1 MIASVE
7 GKLTEKREDSAVVE
21 VAGLGLQ
28 LFLSN
33 QTLQGLPGVGSKV
46 KLHSHLHVREDLLQL
61 YGFADTRE
69 REVFLQLITVSGV
82 GPRMALVILS
92 SFKPDDLVRVVATE
106 DLDALTSIP
115 GVGKKSG
122 QRLLME
128 LKDRLGPFPEELA
141 GASGSPVSTDVLRD
155 AREALRGLG
164 YTSGEAARALEG
176 YKGEGEPAVEDL
188 VRHALTR
195 IGGE

>member
-1 MIASVE
+1 LIASVE
-7 GKLTEKREDSAVVE
+7 GKLAEKREDSAVVE

-28 LFLSN
+28 LFLSS
-33 QTLQGLPGVGSKV
+33 QTLAGLPAVGSKV
-46 KLHSHLHVREDLLQL
+46 KLQSHLYVREDLLQL
-61 YGFADTRE
+61 YGFADARE

-92 SFKPDDLVRVVATE
+92 AFKPDDLVRVVAAE
-106 DLDALTSIP
+106 DLDSLTSIP

-128 LKDRLGPFPEELA
+128 LKDRLGPFPEGVSGAA
-141 GASGSPVSTDVLRD
+141 GPVSADVLRD

-164 YTSGEAARALEG
+164 YSASEIARALDG
-176 YKGEGEPAVEDL
+176 YKGEGDPAVEDL
-188 VRHALTR
+188 LRHALAR

>member
-7 GKLTEKREDSAVVE
+7 GKLAEKREDSAVVE
-21 VAGLGLQ
+21 VGGLGLQ
-28 LFLSN
+28 LFVSGR
-33 QTLQGLPGVGSKV
+33 TLESLPQLGSKV
-46 KLHSHLHVREDLLQL
+46 RLLSHLHVREDLLQL
-61 YGFADTRE
+61 YGFADPRE
-69 REVFLQLITVSGV
+69 KEFFLQLICVSGV

-92 SFKPDDLVRVVATE
+92 AFKPDDLLRVVATG
-106 DLDALTSIP
+106 DLDSLTTIP

-141 GASGSPVSTDVLRD
+141 GMAGPVSGETLRD

-164 YTSGEAARALEG
+164 YSPAEAAKALEG
-176 YKGEGEPAVEDL
+176 YTGDGEPEVEQL
-188 VRHALTR
+188 IRYALTHL
-195 IGGE
+195 GGE

>member
-1 MIASVE
+1 LIASVE
-7 GKLTEKREDSAVVE
+7 GKLAEKREDSAVVE

-28 LFLSN
+28 LFLSS
-33 QTLQGLPGVGSKV
+33 QTLAGLPAVGTKV
-46 KLHSHLHVREDLLQL
+46 KLQSHLYVREDLLQL
-61 YGFADTRE
+61 YGFADARE

-92 SFKPDDLVRVVATE
+92 AFKPDDLVRVVAAE
-106 DLDALTSIP
+106 DLDALTTVP

-141 GASGSPVSTDVLRD
+141 GAPRTISSDVLRD

-164 YTSGEAARALEG
+164 YSSSEAARAVEG

>member
-7 GKLTEKREDSAVVE
+7 GRLAEKREDSAVVE
-21 VAGLGLQ
+21 VAGFGLR
-28 LFLSN
+28 LFLSSR
-33 QTLQGLPGVGSKV
+33 TLAGLPPVGSPV
-46 KLHSHLHVREDLLQL
+46 KLRSHLHVREDLLQL
-61 YGFADTRE
+61 YGFADARE

-92 SFKPDDLVRVVATE
+92 AFSPDDLVRVVAAE
-106 DLDALTSIP
+106 DLDSLTTIP

-122 QRLLME
+122 QRLLVE
-128 LKDRLGPFPEELA
+128 LKDKLGPFPEGVAAAA
-141 GASGSPVSTDVLRD
+141 GPVSADVLRD

-164 YTSGEAARALEG
+164 YSAGEVARALEG
-176 YKGEGEPAVEDL
+176 YAGEGEPAAEDL
-188 VRHALTR
+188 VRHALAR